1 LRLENSPKGI
11 AGKED
16 LAVKGS
22 TVNAKDI
29 HLTAGNNIR
38 ILSSESKS
46 TTIEDPKV
54 KKRVVDRAD
63 TMQSEIKEGS
73 IIVD

>member
-1 LRLENSPKGI
+1 MNAREIQKTGKQTKSLIRTMPLI
-11 AGKED
+11 AKKD
-16 LAVKGS
+16 MAVKGS
-22 TVNAKDI
+22 TVNAQDI

-54 KKRVVDRAD
+54 KK
-63 TMQSEIKEGS
+63 E
-73 IIVD
+73 